1 MIDTHLASSSRRGMP
16 SFKFLSAC
24 ILVLSLILSNVAT
37 LLSSSFHDALYRALS
52 AQLLAMAP
60 DSAPKILSKSI
71 SAKNTSLS
79 GTQKKLVSRNRILQ
93 SEKRLFA
100 GRVSDLSLRISSM
113 SAKNKALQLAANNLG
128 KSTELQKTAV
138 KDFKKKS
145 IDRMVRSKLVNLASL
160 PERALPIVG
169 AGVLVGVAAYEINS
183 DCEMLRDITKLAAVN
198 GLREKDRGEDE
209 VCGLTIPTVIK
220 WDEVKLYVDRKMD
233 AFEISSIARKFKLSR
248 EDART
253 TLERT
258 YIPSVLIERI
268 LDSLGY

>member
-24 ILVLSLILSNVAT
+24 ILVVSLILSNVAT

-113 SAKNKALQLAANNLG
+113 SAKNSALQLAANDLG

-145 IDRMVRSKLVNLASL
+145 IDRMIRSKVVNLASL

-169 AGVLVGVAAYEINS
+169 TAFLVGVAAYEINS

-198 GLREKDRGEDE
+198 GLQEKDRGEDE
-209 VCGLTIPTVIK
+209 VCGLTVPKLIK
-220 WDEVKLYVDRKMD
+220 WNEVRSNVERQMN
-233 AFEISSIARKFKLSR
+233 AFEISSIAAKFKLSR
-248 EDART
+248 EDSHAI
-253 TLERT
+253 LDRT
-258 YIPSVLIERI
+258 YLPSALIERI